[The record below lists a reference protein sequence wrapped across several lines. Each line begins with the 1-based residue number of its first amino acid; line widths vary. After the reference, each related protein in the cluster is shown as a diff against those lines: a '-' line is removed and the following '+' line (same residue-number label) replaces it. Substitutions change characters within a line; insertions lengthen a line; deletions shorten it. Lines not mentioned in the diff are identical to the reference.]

1 MQKFSD
7 ALWKDDGFD
16 VKLYCDNYFDDEEY
30 ALIKQTL
37 IQNSKLWKEAGNVP
51 IKEVVALM
59 GLVDQLAGGNRFHDE
74 KTAVKVEDACI
85 EIQEIITDLLY

>member
-30 ALIKQTL
+30 AIIKQAL
-37 IQNSKLWKEAGNVP
+37 IENSKLWKNSEVSR
-51 IKEVVALM
+51 IK
-59 GLVDQLAGGNRFHDE
+59 
-74 KTAVKVEDACI
+74 KSSP
-85 EIQEIITDLLY
+85 

>member
-30 ALIKQTL
+30 AIIKQAL
-37 IQNSKLWKEAGNVP
+37 IENSEASR
-51 IKEVVALM
+51 IKKSLP
-59 GLVDQLAGGNRFHDE
+59 
-74 KTAVKVEDACI
+74 
-85 EIQEIITDLLY
+85 